1 MPQHTM
7 TAWVLALALW
17 LALAPPLTGAETGR
31 RRAPILNVDGVVNG
45 ASFAAA
51 PDNFVAPNSIIS
63 IFGFDLSL
71 QTKQVSESD
80 MVRGRLPLVLG
91 GVQVRIG
98 EIPAPLYFVSPQQIN
113 AQVPSEITP
122 GEWPLI
128 VVRENLSGGNAARVK
143 VRAAAPGL
151 FAFVTHADYTLV
163 GRGELKGSTP
173 ARPGEIVLIFG
184 TGFGAT
190 APAVFAGELPDFAA
204 PLVLPARIWLGGAM
218 LPGYLL
224 RYIGQAPG
232 FAGLYQINLE
242 LPADLP
248 PGDPQIRIEVDGVG
262 SQEGVRIAV
271 GE

>member
-1 MPQHTM
+1 MN
-7 TAWVLALALW
+7 AWVLALACG

-31 RRAPILNVDGVVNG
+31 RRAPFLNIDGVVNG

-63 IFGFDLSL
+63 IFGIDLSL
-71 QTKQVSESD
+71 QTKQVSQGD
-80 MVRGRLPLVLG
+80 LVRGRLPLVLG

-122 GEWPLI
+122 GEWQLV

-143 VRAAAPGL
+143 VRTAAPGL
-151 FAFVTHADYTLV
+151 FRYVTHTDYTLV
-163 GRGELKGSTP
+163 GRGDPKGSTP
-173 ARPGEIVLIFG
+173 ARAGEVVILFA
-184 TGFGAT
+184 TGLGAT

-204 PLVLPARIWLGGAM
+204 PVVLPVRAWLEDAM
-218 LPGYLL
+218 LPDYLL
-224 RYIGQAPG
+224 LYVGQAPG

-242 LPADLP
+242 LPADIA
-248 PGDPQIRIEVDGVG
+248 PGDPQVRIEIDGVK
-262 SQEGVRIAV
+262 SQEGVRIVV

>member
-1 MPQHTM
+1 M
-7 TAWVLALALW
+7 TAWVLALAVW

-31 RRAPILNVDGVVNG
+31 RRAPILNIDGVVNG

-63 IFGFDLSL
+63 IFGVDLSL
-71 QTKQVSESD
+71 RIKQVSESD
-80 MVRGRLPLVLG
+80 LVRGRLPLVLG

-113 AQVPSEITP
+113 AQVPSQLTP
-122 GEWPLI
+122 GEWPLT
-128 VVRENLSGGNAARVK
+128 VVRENLNAENAATVK

-151 FAFVTHADYTLV
+151 FGFMTHTDYTLV
-163 GRGELKGSTP
+163 GRGEPPGSTP

-184 TGFGAT
+184 TGFGPT
-190 APAVFAGELPDFAA
+190 APAVFAGEMPDFAA
-204 PLVLPARIWLGGAM
+204 AVVFAARVRLDDAV

-224 RYIGQAPG
+224 RYVGQAPG

-248 PGDPQIRIEVDGVG
+248 PGDPQVRIEIGG
-262 SQEGVRIAV
+262 ISSQAGVRIAV

>member
-1 MPQHTM
+1 M

-51 PDNFVAPNSIIS
+51 PHNFVAPNSIIS
-63 IFGFDLSL
+63 IFGVDLSL
-71 QTKQVSESD
+71 QTKQVSEGD
-80 MVRGRLPLVLG
+80 LVRGRLPLVLG

-113 AQVPSEITP
+113 AQVPSEIPP
-122 GEWPLI
+122 GEWPLV
-128 VVRENLSGGNAARVK
+128 VVRENLSGGDAASVK
-143 VRAAAPGL
+143 VRQAAPGL
-151 FAFVTHADYTLV
+151 FPFVAHTDYTLV
-163 GRGELKGSTP
+163 GRGDPQGSTP

-184 TGFGAT
+184 TGFGGT

-204 PLVLPARIWLGGAM
+204 PVVLPVRARLGDAT
-218 LPGYLL
+218 LPGHLL
-224 RYIGQAPG
+224 RYVGQAPG
-232 FAGLYQINLE
+232 FAGVYQINLE

-248 PGDPQIRIEVDGVG
+248 AGDPQIRIEIDGVP